1 MIPRGSA
8 PHAAP
13 LATLHCDSPHKVQC
27 LPLVPTQNPHVAESL
42 GGRGSDCAGQIP
54 AAAATDSRFR
64 VTLDQNLSRWDPCHW
79 LLRACCAFQR
89 SQRALAVLAMLHAG
103 SETNCWRWDGSVVV
117 KRLSRLWW
125 ANNPPL
131 VADSRDR
138 HTRDRARP
146 PPRVRTLRPRH
157 RAANV
162 GCLGVSLAQPLVT
175 VLEVA
180 RAGRASAPCRGLTSH
195 GRARHC
201 IGIVS
206 ILHLTVCPI
215 YLYTVPI
222 STILASSQS
231 CKQSINRYGSD
242 TK

>member
-27 LPLVPTQNPHVAESL
+27 LQLVPTQNPHVAESL

-117 KRLSRLWW
+117 RRLSRLWW

-138 HTRDRARP
+138 THAGS
-146 PPRVRTLRPRH
+146 RTLS
-157 RAANV
+157 ASGQDSEAT
-162 GCLGVSLAQPLVT
+162 AQSSQRWLSQG
-175 VLEVA
+175 LA
-180 RAGRASAPCRGLTSH
+180 RANARYTTGGHSGRKGQCPVPRPYITWPGTSLY
-195 GRARHC
+195 RYC
-201 IGIVS
+201 ISPYV
-206 ILHLTVCPI
+206 PYI
-215 YLYTVPI
+215 YTPY
-222 STILASSQS
+222 
-231 CKQSINRYGSD
+231 RYL
-242 TK
+242 